1 MNPDDLE
8 VLNKH
13 FDTFETNVPA
23 EGGDIQIIR
32 GPNKGFVAIV
42 GDRTALIRLAT
53 AILKY
58 AIRGNNAPD
67 HANERALV
75 LDNFFPAPS
84 PARDFMIQM
93 EDALPKSSPPA
104 KPHSMIKT
112 VANVLLKKKQ

>member
-8 VLNKH
+8 VLKKH
-13 FDTFETNVPA
+13 FDAFEPNLPA

-67 HANERALV
+67 QPNEKALV
-75 LDNFFPAPS
+75 LDNFFPPSS
-84 PARDFMIQM
+84 PARDFMVQI
-93 EDALPKSSPPA
+93 EDASSKSGQPA
-104 KPHSMIKT
+104 KPHSLIKT
-112 VANVLLKKKQ
+112 VVGSLFNK

>member
-1 MNPDDLE
+1 MNPIDLE
-8 VLNKH
+8 VLKKH
-13 FDTFETNVPA
+13 FDAFEPNVPA

-84 PARDFMIQM
+84 PARDFMIQI
-93 EDALPKSSPPA
+93 EDASPKSSQPA

-112 VANVLLKKKQ
+112 VVGLLFNK